1 MSELNG
7 MPALRDYL
15 ATRRTTAAGF
25 LDSPS
30 PDRATLDQMLTM
42 AARDPDATKALAER
56 LALRKTL
63 VTDELLALS
72 ALDADARRRQTQV

>member
-1 MSELNG
+1 MYDSEG
-7 MPALRDYL
+7 RALG
-15 ATRRTTAAGF
+15 A
-25 LDSPS
+25 
-30 PDRATLDQMLTM
+30 MLTK

-72 ALDADARRRQTQV
+72 ALDADARRRQTQG